1 MGKLFLWVSASFLFF
16 FFGLAMVLDPAQAA
30 QQSQTAT
37 KASNSASQNPP
48 SQNVAAIARA
58 KEFYGY
64 DCSMCHGP
72 MGRGKTDLGKD
83 TTGSVPDLTDPTTM
97 SRLSDSE
104 LYSIIMNG
112 KGKMPGEKGRL
123 NDDGVK
129 GMVAYVRNL
138 AKQQASIAGNAP
150 SH

>member
-1 MGKLFLWVSASFLFF
+1 
-16 FFGLAMVLDPAQAA
+16 
-30 QQSQTAT
+30 
-37 KASNSASQNPP
+37 
-48 SQNVAAIARA
+48 
-58 KEFYGY
+58 
-64 DCSMCHGP
+64 MCHGP

-138 AKQQASIAGNAP
+138 AKQQTSIAGNAP